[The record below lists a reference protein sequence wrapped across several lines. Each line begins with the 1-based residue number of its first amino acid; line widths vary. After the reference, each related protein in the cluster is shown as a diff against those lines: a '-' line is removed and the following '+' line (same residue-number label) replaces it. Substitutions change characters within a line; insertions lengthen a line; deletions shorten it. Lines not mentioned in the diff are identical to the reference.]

1 MTCFLYADVEGGDW
15 SGRATWLTSQH
26 ESQALA
32 TALPEGHQEQ
42 APVLSLD
49 VTIGFKRS
57 ESAGK
62 ASKKH
67 RKQRSHR
74 HPQDLV
80 LSTTIAA
87 RVVTR

>member
-1 MTCFLYADVEGGDW
+1 VEGGDW

-42 APVLSLD
+42 APVLPLD
-49 VTIGFKRS
+49 VTIGFSS

-67 RKQRSHR
+67 RKHGSHR
-74 HPQDLV
+74 NSQDFV

>member
-1 MTCFLYADVEGGDW
+1 MHADVEGGDW

-26 ESQALA
+26 ESLALA

-49 VTIGFKRS
+49 VTIGFKRN

-62 ASKKH
+62 SPKKGRKH
-67 RKQRSHR
+67 RSHS
-74 HPQDLV
+74 HVQDLV